1 MDEHAAEGARAA
13 FVGALACAVTDG
25 FDAVTGRQVLGR
37 AQCGDDGG
45 ACGCHEL
52 AGDRC
57 GREGDIA
64 RLAQVDDSG
73 DGNGHEA
80 VGAANGSV
88 ALGERLDNDVLNTQV
103 IEADGD
109 RADVDDGVDGAYFV
123 EHDGLGRFAV
133 RLGLGGGERSKDSER
148 ATLGAIAQL
157 RAVDDLGDVGQ
168 GAVMMGVVVAVVV
181 VAVLMH
187 VLVAVSMLMLVM
199 MLVLAMVVM
208 VVMGVFVCVLGGRIV
223 AVEPD
228 HVVIVILELLCQLN
242 IKVAG
247 VDAMLVHAR
256 HGNLKAVDRQR
267 GELLAQ
273 VLLAGAQIE

>member
-1 MDEHAAEGARAA
+1 M
-13 FVGALACAVTDG
+13 
-25 FDAVTGRQVLGR
+25 
-37 AQCGDDGG
+37 
-45 ACGCHEL
+45 
-52 AGDRC
+52 
-57 GREGDIA
+57 
-64 RLAQVDDSG
+64 
-73 DGNGHEA
+73 
-80 VGAANGSV
+80 
-88 ALGERLDNDVLNTQV
+88 ALGERLDHNILNAKV

-109 RADVDDGVDGAYFV
+109 RADVDDGIDGAHLV

-168 GAVMMGVVVAVVV
+168 GAVMMDVVVAVVV

-208 VVMGVFVCVLGGRIV
+208 VVMSVLVHVFGSSFI
-223 AVEPD
+223 AIEPS
-228 HVVIVILELLCQLN
+228 HVVVVILKFAGELN
-242 IKVAG
+242 IEVTG
-247 VDAMLVHAR
+247 VDAVLVYVR

-267 GELLAQ
+267 GELLTQ
-273 VLLAGAQIE
+273 VLLAGAQIEQCRDGHVAADARGAVDDKRVLMVGHGMLLSGRGSCRRSDD